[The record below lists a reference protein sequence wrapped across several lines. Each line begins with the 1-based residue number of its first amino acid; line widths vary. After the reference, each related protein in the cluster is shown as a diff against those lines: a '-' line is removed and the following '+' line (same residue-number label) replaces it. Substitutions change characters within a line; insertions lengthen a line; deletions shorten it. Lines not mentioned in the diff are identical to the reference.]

1 MKHPYT
7 GYTGHS
13 RSPRFGV
20 LALSAGLSLNALAQP
35 GTPDLSG
42 ASTAS
47 RLPVAAAAIAIEE
60 VYVTSRRRAELE
72 QDIPIPVTVV
82 SGKLIAD
89 TGGFNV
95 NRIKEL
101 IPSVQLYSSNPRNTA
116 ISIRGQGTTFGLTND
131 GIDPGV
137 GYYIDG
143 VFFARPAITTIDFID
158 VERIEVL
165 RGPQGTLYGKNTTAG
180 AFNVTTSKPAFEPD
194 ARIELSTGNYDFR
207 QLKGTITGGLSDSLA
222 GRLSFVSTERE
233 GTLKNVATGEDV
245 NTLENW

>member
-60 VYVTSRRRAELE
+60 VYVTSRRREELA

-82 SGKLIAD
+82 SGQLVAD

-143 VFFARPAITTIDFID
+143 VFFARPAITTLDFVD
-158 VERIEVL
+158 VDRIEVL

-180 AFNVTTSKPAFEPD
+180 AFNVTTLKPTFEKSGQV
-194 ARIELSTGNYDFR
+194 ELNIGNYDFR
-207 QLKGTITGGLSDSLA
+207 QVKGTFTGGLTETLA
-222 GRLSFVSTERE
+222 GRLSVTTTERA
-233 GTLKNVATGEDV
+233 GV
-245 NTLENW
+245 LENVRTGQDINNIEN

>member
-1 MKHPYT
+1 MKNLY
-7 GYTGHS
+7 
-13 RSPRFGV
+13 RFAS
-20 LALSAGLSLNALAQP
+20 LALSSGIALSAFAQ
-35 GTPDLSG
+35 SG
-42 ASTAS
+42 APAANNQRQPSAS
-47 RLPVAAAAIAIEE
+47 LIEE
-60 VYVTSRRRAELE
+60 VTVTSRRREELA

-82 SGKLIAD
+82 SGQLVAD

-143 VFFARPAITTIDFID
+143 VFFARPAITTLDFVD

-180 AFNVTTSKPAFEPD
+180 AFNVTTAKPTFDTD
-194 ARIELSTGNYDFR
+194 ARVELSTGNLNFA
-207 QLKGTITGGLSDSLA
+207 QIKGTIS
-222 GRLSFVSTERE
+222 
-233 GTLKNVATGEDV
+233 
-245 NTLENW
+245 